1 MNEAQARR
9 EIVAYCVLLWQRR
22 LTTGSSG
29 NVSVL
34 LDEGD
39 VVVTPAAMSLRALDE
54 SQLVRVDR
62 SGIARN
68 AQQRPTS
75 ELPLHLAAYDARSDI
90 RAVIH
95 THPTYCVVW
104 GKRFRCVFPQDT
116 VGASETLGSVAWTPF
131 RPAGSPD
138 LAQLCAAEFRRGVP
152 TVVMERHG
160 LSTVG
165 DNLEAAFVLADLA
178 EEAARVAFL
187 TRVEPG
193 S

>member
-9 EIVAYCVLLWQRR
+9 DIIAYCALLWQRR

-34 LDEGD
+34 LDDGD
-39 VVVTPAAMSLRALDE
+39 ILVTPAATSLRALEE

-62 SGIARN
+62 KGVPRN
-68 AQQRPTS
+68 ADQRPTS
-75 ELPLHLAAYDARSDI
+75 ELPLHLAAYDAAPQV

-116 VGASETLGSVAWTPF
+116 VGASETLGAVAWTPY
-131 RPAGSPD
+131 RPAGSAE
-138 LAQLCAAEFRRGVP
+138 LAQLCSSEFARGIP
-152 TVVMERHG
+152 TVIMERHG

-165 DNLEAAFVLADLA
+165 ATLEGAFVLADLA
-178 EEAARVAFL
+178 EEAARVAVL
-187 TRVEPG
+187 THLTTP